1 MVRLRIGH
9 VRRRQFLIAAGAL
22 LAAPLGTDAQ
32 QPAKVPRIGFLGG
45 TPEAET
51 NRTEAFKQGLRE
63 KGWTEHQNILIEYRW
78 SRGNTDRIP
87 ELVADLV
94 RLKVDVI
101 LAPASTY
108 VEPARRAT
116 STIPI
121 VFANH
126 ADPVGVGHVASLRR
140 PGGNI
145 TGSTMMLSD
154 IAPKEMEL
162 LKEMLPRISR
172 IGVLWNPTTPSHP
185 VALKAAEIAA
195 RALKLQL
202 RMEGARNVDELAS
215 AFLTLSKARIGGI
228 LVLSSPLF
236 FSERVKIAELALK
249 YRLPTVFA
257 SRENAE
263 AGGLASYGADLET
276 MFRLAAVYVD
286 KILRGA
292 KPGDLP
298 VEQPTR
304 FELVI
309 NLKTAKALGIT
320 IPQSILLR
328 ADRVIE

>member
-1 MVRLRIGH
+1 MTS
-9 VRRRQFLIAAGAL
+9 RRMLLIA
-22 LAAPLGTDAQ
+22 LAASTLASSIRSFAQ

-45 TPEAET
+45 TPEAEA
-51 NRTEAFKQGLRE
+51 NRTEAFRQGLRE
-63 KGWTEHQNILIEYRW
+63 NGWTERQNIFIEYRW
-78 SRGNTDRIP
+78 SRGETDRIP

-94 RLKVDVI
+94 RLNVDVI

-126 ADPVGVGHVASLRR
+126 ADPVGVGHVASLQR

-145 TGSTMMLSD
+145 TGSTMLPSD
-154 IAPKEMEL
+154 MAPKELEL
-162 LKEMLPRISR
+162 LKEMLPRIAR
-172 IGVLWNPTTPSHP
+172 VGVLWNPTTPSHP
-185 VALKAAEIAA
+185 AALKATEIAA
-195 RALKLQL
+195 QSLNLQL
-202 RMEGARNVDELAS
+202 RMEEARDVGELER
-215 AFLTLSKARIGGI
+215 AFLTLSKNRIGGV
-228 LVLSSPLF
+228 LVLASPLS
-236 FSERVKIAELALK
+236 FSERRKIAELALK

-257 SRENAE
+257 YKENTE
-263 AGGLASYGADLET
+263 AGGLASYGADLAV
-276 MFRLAAVYVD
+276 MYRLSAAYVD

-298 VEQPTR
+298 IAQPTK

-309 NLKTAKALGIT
+309 SLKTAKAIGIT
-320 IPQSILLR
+320 IPRAIILR